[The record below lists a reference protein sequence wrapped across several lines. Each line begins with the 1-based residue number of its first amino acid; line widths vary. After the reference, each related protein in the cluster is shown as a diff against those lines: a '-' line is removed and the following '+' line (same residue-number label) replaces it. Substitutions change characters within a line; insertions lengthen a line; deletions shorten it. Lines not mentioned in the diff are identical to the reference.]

1 MDRDK
6 VIEIFNDLLEG
17 KRRDIAFSKGYPVF
31 EEVYEIFKDDLER
44 IDNGEISVLYRNYET
59 WLEKYQKR
67 YFENQK
73 KIENRE
79 E

>member
-1 MDRDK
+1 M
-6 VIEIFNDLLEG
+6 IEIFNDLLEG
-17 KRRDIAFSKGYPVF
+17 KRRDIAYSKGYPYF
-31 EEVYEIFKDDLER
+31 EEIYELNKEYLER
-44 IDNGEISVLYRNYET
+44 TVTDLIVVITRKDET